1 MCNLVLVWCL
11 PRMTRMMRTVRA
23 CGVCLDSRLKSARAV
38 ETNGHPWIAVENADE
53 TSDENTWKDLGLHSN
68 A

>member
-23 CGVCLDSRLKSARAV
+23 CVRCVFGFAFKKRAV
-38 ETNGHPWIAVENADE
+38 ETNGHAWIAVETADG
-53 TSDENTWKDLGLHSN
+53 TSDENTWKDLGLHSG